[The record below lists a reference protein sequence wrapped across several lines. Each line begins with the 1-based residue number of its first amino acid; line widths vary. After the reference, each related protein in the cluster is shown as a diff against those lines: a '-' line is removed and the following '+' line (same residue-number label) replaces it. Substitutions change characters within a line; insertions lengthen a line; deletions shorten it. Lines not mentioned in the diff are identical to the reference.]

1 MSPFSDDSTQACQEC
16 LRRLEKKNI
25 KQPLSNAY
33 K

>member
-1 MSPFSDDSTQACQEC
+1 MSPFSDDSIQA
-16 LRRLEKKNI
+16 LGMFTPSRKKNI